1 MRPGED
7 ETRSWRMADPN
18 EVLPGPGRES
28 SGDRP
33 QTASDPQATRIS
45 SVRAVIPLGPVSE
58 EKVRKSTRGTEHLQE
73 QQPREYERAYEPPQ
87 LAQGRLGEAAQWS
100 QTRRRL
106 PGLNPDPGW

>member
-1 MRPGED
+1 
-7 ETRSWRMADPN
+7 MADPN

-58 EKVRKSTRGTEHLQE
+58 EKVRKSTIQAKVFNVSGRDHRLRRGGI
-73 QQPREYERAYEPPQ
+73 R
-87 LAQGRLGEAAQWS
+87 GGI
-100 QTRRRL
+100 RRRL
-106 PGLNPDPGW
+106 DRCGDRWEFFAPAYGR

>member
-58 EKVRKSTRGTEHLQE
+58 EKVRKSTEARVVPHPSPAHG
-73 QQPREYERAYEPPQ
+73 
-87 LAQGRLGEAAQWS
+87 QGRLDRQGPSARGRGNAV
-100 QTRRRL
+100 RL
-106 PGLNPDPGW
+106 APADLSARVDHEQ